1 MSESL
6 GSAELELGID
16 LAPLDAGLVKAE
28 KKVAEAMAV
37 MQKMLDRHLNVQSDK
52 LGALAAGLDSEIA
65 QRLGALGGAF
75 DGAGARAAASYAEMR
90 VGQEAVAA
98 AIDHTAEVAVAASA
112 IEVAAADRVTAA
124 YLEQAATARAAA
136 EAGDAAVGRALGADA
151 LGLAGRGAAGS
162 SGRGGG
168 LSATELAALEGVRGK
183 GHVGGRSNPLVVVV
197 EAARY
202 TSLGSLGAAIAENG
216 VSGTPASS
224 SSVAGPAAADVAA
237 ATRERS
243 APKTVA
249 GAGATDDRNRAVQD
263 AALAAATERLA
274 AAMESGVQ
282 GRSGGG
288 GGKAVPVVV
297 TDTDPRSA
305 ATTGDAVAAALA
317 AKDFDKPLGAGA
329 LGVPG
334 LGPRSGR
341 QALGPDATAL
351 LLADELE
358 KVASKAPSGSSGG
371 GGSRVGTLA
380 VTRAVISAMESPAHT
395 RGGGGSA
402 FGSALGTAAGSGGG
416 GGGVPPWLM
425 GLLWGSHAGGG
436 GGGGGRPPGWLGYLA
451 STGTGLG
458 AGFGSLGSFAGF
470 GPEHII
476 LTGGGIAGS
485 GVAALGG
492 GALLGAGAAGK
503 LAVGGGSDA
512 AVMSST
518 IADTKSL
525 YAAYENVAKAI
536 RVYGKDS
543 EQAIVA
549 QAELNSLFVEL
560 GNTAGMKAEQGVA
573 QAAKGLNKLWDQ
585 STSGARVQ
593 ASKVL
598 MMGIELG
605 KAYVPL
611 IAHAAEQNISLQA
624 KGLKPLFDWLKGPEG
639 MGIFL
644 MLEQEFKEEIPEA
657 MAALN
662 QGVQFFGKTIAYV
675 APETGG
681 FLAKLDSFFT
691 KWNSPGEFGVWEN
704 EMDKLIQD
712 FRVWDAFVKALGGS
726 LVDLF
731 DRDSHTGEG
740 IIEELTVMLD
750 KVREWEKSTEGG
762 NQIHNLF
769 TVHKEEVLELLEV
782 LPPLI
787 SSFSKIYLTVAPP
800 LVKAVTDVVNVFA
813 KLLNTIDQAGP
824 LAEWALGLTVIA
836 GKLKV
841 LTPLLALLREELKG
855 TAAAETEAAGGA
867 TAFAGAETEV
877 AGASAGS
884 AGVAATDRYAPYVTP
899 YGVTRAPGLGDR
911 ASVPGLGP
919 SGATAEEQLGAGGE
933 AAAEGGAL
941 GLSAAEL
948 KGLAL
953 RGGLG
958 GFLGLM
964 GGSLAAGATGA
975 HGTLGTAISAG
986 GAGAGL
992 GFTLGPAAGAL
1003 LGTELAPGIGT
1014 AIGAGLGFAAPYAVK
1029 FLGEVFSS
1037 HAPDYGKKFAQG
1049 FVAPFGAE
1057 MAPEAAQS
1065 YAKAIDKA
1073 ANEAHPKIQLAAEA
1087 AKYQHA
1093 TGASNAEIAKLK
1105 REAEEAEGKVGE
1117 AAARAFIAAQQRVRF
1132 PTRSVL
1138 LTSMEE
1144 SLQRLPAA
1152 AQGAAAKAML
1162 AYATELEHKG
1172 ELAKGSVANMI
1183 HGLEGLFPGLTSYLA
1198 SQGQNTA
1205 SSFAKVFE
1213 LREARAKLADTLD
1226 NISQQFGT
1234 SNADTLNNAVNT
1246 MDALAQVVAHSK
1258 GPLHAAAA
1266 EAYGSL
1272 KETVLR
1278 QLELTKGGAG
1288 NLVEEMN
1295 ARVALGMESLATG
1308 ISTINKELESELG
1321 TLGAPKE
1328 VKSALVTGK
1337 KGVNLRESPV
1347 PNNFGAAQGA
1357 LLQVGQEGQRGHD
1370 SVPLNVGGMPIVV
1383 APGEQVAVFTH
1394 QQQAVANAALGG
1406 IGGLPGL
1413 FSTYNTPHYMASGGI
1428 ATPKVGGSGAIG
1440 AIVRA
1445 AVNDVDR
1452 AANRKL
1458 GKAQAKAHAAST
1470 AGAGPATV
1478 GASSSPANE
1487 ALGKRMM
1494 IAAGFSASE
1503 WPYLQK
1509 LWEKESGWSSTAVNA
1524 SSGAA
1529 GIAQS
1534 LGHGP
1539 VTLGDAAGQI
1549 AWGLSYIQGR
1559 YGSPAGA
1566 WAHEVANNWY
1576 HRGGLLGAGFARG
1589 GFAKG
1594 GTVTHKKPASGRPKK
1609 GKKLPKIAHLGALN
1623 PFGHIPSLKQLPEPY
1638 QSSLASLN
1646 STMEHTLPQLEEE
1659 YSLSSEQDTQQLAG
1673 APHGGE
1679 FIITPS
1685 GIEKLAG
1692 VTLPWE
1698 DTGNV
1703 QLRLGQLNGLLG
1715 FQKRIKENLEN
1726 ALGIS
1731 GTVTAGTIAAI
1742 KERKKAIEE
1751 IRAKIKKLK
1760 EELAAKLKKIRD
1772 HIKANLGQM
1781 ATLEKQVEHEGT
1793 GKGHES
1799 KVKALKSQIAALKKD
1814 NKTLGGDETEVGTGG
1829 QIGAATNSTDSQVKK
1844 LQGNANTLQ
1853 SQQKE
1858 LEERHKM
1865 ISSDVSGIVGV
1876 SGHGGS
1882 LAQTKLKVNELNQ
1895 QITEV
1900 GGTPQKLKEAVI
1912 EAGGSGETPL
1922 ELAERQKVQL
1932 EEKLKIKSEELLIS
1946 NRAVSAFGGPG
1957 DIGIGGV
1964 NAFTAAAARGGLF
1977 PGLNILP
1984 FGGSFAAGG
1993 VVPGPIGAPVGVVA
2007 HGGEEYMGVGGQRQ
2021 PSVVQHWEINTL
2033 HPGDPATLTAI
2044 GKAATRGIGYQGLR
2058 QSKRWTPGV

>member
-6 GSAELELGID
+6 GSAELELGVD

-37 MQKMLDRHLNVQSDK
+37 MQKMLDRHLNIQSDK

-124 YLEQAATARAAA
+124 YLEQAAAARAAA

-151 LGLAGRGAAGS
+151 LGLAGRGAAGN

-168 LSATELAALEGVRGK
+168 LSATELAAIEGVRGK
-183 GHVGGRSNPLVVVV
+183 GHVGSRSNPLVVVV

-224 SSVAGPAAADVAA
+224 APVAGPAAADVAA

-274 AAMESGVQ
+274 SAMDSAQKPSAARASGLLIPAEEKRSSSSGPIILPRGVESRG
-282 GRSGGG
+282 SGGS
-288 GGKAVPVVV
+288 KAVPVIV
-297 TDTDPRSA
+297 TDNEPKASNA
-305 ATTGDAVAAALA
+305 TGDAVAAAVMAEA
-317 AKDFDKPLGAGA
+317 AKHTPAGGGGLGAAFGAASGAGA
-329 LGVPG
+329 
-334 LGPRSGR
+334 
-341 QALGPDATAL
+341 
-351 LLADELE
+351 
-358 KVASKAPSGSSGG
+358 GG
-371 GGSRVGTLA
+371 GGA
-380 VTRAVISAMESPAHT
+380 
-395 RGGGGSA
+395 
-402 FGSALGTAAGSGGG
+402 
-416 GGGVPPWLM
+416 PPWLM
-425 GLLWGSHAGGG
+425 GLLWGHHAGGG
-436 GGGGGRPPGWLGYLA
+436 GGGGGGRAPGWLGYLA

-470 GPEHII
+470 GPEHIL
-476 LTGGGIAGS
+476 LTGGGIVGS
-485 GVAALGG
+485 GAAALGG

-525 YAAYENVAKAI
+525 YAAYENVGKAI

-598 MMGIELG
+598 MMGVELG

-644 MLEQEFKEEIPEA
+644 MLEQEFKQEIPEA
-657 MAALN
+657 MSALN

-731 DRDSHTGEG
+731 DKDSHTGEG

-824 LAEWALGLTVIA
+824 LGEWALGLTVIA
-836 GKLKV
+836 AKLKI
-841 LTPLLALLREELKG
+841 LTPLLGLLKTELKG

-867 TAFAGAETEV
+867 TAFAAGEV
-877 AGASAGS
+877 AVADASAG
-884 AGVAATDRYAPYVTP
+884 AGGAAAVDRYAPYITP

-911 ASVPGLGP
+911 AGVPGLGP
-919 SGATAEEQLGAGGE
+919 SGVTAEEQLGLEGGE
-933 AAAEGGAL
+933 GGGLLASL
-941 GLSAAEL
+941 GLSSTAL
-948 KGLAL
+948 KSLAL

-964 GGSLAAGATGA
+964 GGSLVAGATGA
-975 HGTLGTAISAG
+975 KGTLGSGISAA
-986 GAGAGL
+986 GAGAGVGFVAGGPL
-992 GFTLGPAAGAL
+992 GA
-1003 LGTELAPGIGT
+1003 
-1014 AIGAGLGFAAPYAVK
+1014 AIGGALGFATPYAIK
-1029 FLGEVFSS
+1029 FLGDLLSS
-1037 HAPDYGKKFAQG
+1037 HAPDYGKKFAAG
-1049 FVAPFGAE
+1049 FVAPFGAQ
-1057 MAPEAAQS
+1057 MAPEAAQA
-1065 YAKAIDKA
+1065 YAHAIDKA

-1093 TGASNAEIAKLK
+1093 TGASSSEIAKLK
-1105 REAEEAEGKVGE
+1105 REAEAAEAKIGE
-1117 AAARAFIAAQQRVRF
+1117 AAARAFIAAQERVRF

-1138 LTSMEE
+1138 LSSMEE
-1144 SLQRLPAA
+1144 SLNRLPAA

-1172 ELAKGSVANMI
+1172 VLAKGSVSNMI
-1183 HGLEGLFPGLTSYLA
+1183 HSLEGLFPGLTSYLA
-1198 SQGQNTA
+1198 SQGQGTA
-1205 SSFAKVFE
+1205 TSFAKAFE

-1226 NISQQFGT
+1226 SISQQFGT
-1234 SNADTLNNAVNT
+1234 SNQDTLNNAVNT

-1266 EAYGSL
+1266 DAYGSL

-1337 KGVNLRESPV
+1337 KGVNLRESAV

-1494 IAAGFSASE
+1494 IAAGFPASE

-1524 SSGAA
+1524 GSGAA

-1703 QLRLGQLNGLLG
+1703 QLRLGQLNGLLS

-1858 LEERHKM
+1858 LEERHKL

-1946 NRAVSAFGGPG
+1946 TRAVSAFGGPG
-1957 DIGIGGV
+1957 DIGMGGV
-1964 NAFTAAAARGGLF
+1964 NAFAAAAARGGLF

-2007 HGGEEYMGVGGQRQ
+2007 HGGEEYMGVRGQRQ
-2021 PSVVQHWEINTL
+2021 PSVVNNWQINTL